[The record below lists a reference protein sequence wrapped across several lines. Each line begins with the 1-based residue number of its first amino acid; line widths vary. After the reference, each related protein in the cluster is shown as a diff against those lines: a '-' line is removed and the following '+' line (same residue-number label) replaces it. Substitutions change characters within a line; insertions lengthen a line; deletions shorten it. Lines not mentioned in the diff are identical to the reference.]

1 MSNRLALWAVRLTAI
16 GLMAA
21 GGIYAWTVTQERA
34 ELSGISDVIVAPDP
48 NLNNMPWLKPNLDG
62 AKVVVPDRP
71 HGLDE
76 VQAQRTGE
84 GSTIHRTRT
93 YRLRTNS
100 LGLRGPEVEKKIT
113 GTARIIAIGDSV
125 THGWGV
131 SEDESYPVQLEAMLE
146 ARGKSV
152 EVLNAGVPANNVPVM
167 RDWCRT
173 VGPSLAP
180 DLIVWTRR
188 PPHYGPAPAEDFVR
202 SMRACAQATKAKMV
216 VVLPPISTFD
226 LRGQQSWKDE
236 ERALK
241 KLLTAEGVP
250 VVELTPHFQ
259 EAQEGRGVV
268 LEIAP
273 GKVTVVDQRSGAVL
287 LEEAFNNQDIPRSVY
302 QLFEADADVREA
314 LFFDQGHPD
323 AEGFELFAR
332 VVADAVAPLLP
343 Q

>member
-1 MSNRLALWAVRLTAI
+1 LSGRLAVWAVRLTAL
-16 GLMAA
+16 GLVAA
-21 GGIYAWTVTQERA
+21 GGIYAWSVTQERA
-34 ELSGISDVIVAPDP
+34 GLSGISDVIVAPDP
-48 NLNNMPWLKPNLDG
+48 DLNNMPWLKPNLED
-62 AKVVVPDRP
+62 ALVVVPDRP

-76 VQAQRTGE
+76 VQAQRTGAAT
-84 GSTIHRTRT
+84 TIHRTRT

-100 LGLRGPEVEKKIT
+100 LGLRGPEVDKKTT
-113 GTARIIAIGDSV
+113 GTSRIIAIGDSV

-131 SEDESYPVQLEAMLE
+131 SEEESYPAQLEAMLE
-146 ARGKSV
+146 ERGKSV

-167 RDWCRT
+167 RDWCRS

-180 DLIVWTRR
+180 DVIVWTRR

-202 SMRACAQATKAKMV
+202 SMKACAQATRAELV

-226 LRGQQSWKDE
+226 LRGQRSWQDE

-241 KLLTAEGVP
+241 KLLRAEGVP

-259 EAQEGRGVV
+259 AAQEGRGVV
-268 LEIAP
+268 LVLEP
-273 GKVTVVDQRSGAVL
+273 GKVKVVDQEAGTVL

-302 QLFEADADVREA
+302 ALFEADDDVREA

-323 AEGFELFAR
+323 EEGFELFAR
-332 VVADAVAPLLP
+332 VVADAVEPLLP
-343 Q
+343 